1 MFNSIKSSD
10 QSFTNV
16 LINRRLNV
24 RNNCFLQKTNVL
36 QEIHNVNDSLV
47 SSQNTLDH
55 FQHTLQNFD
64 IVYQEFQ
71 KNRILTTQ
79 DMELE
84 SVELLYNEHIDI
96 DYDKSYIKILCE
108 DTLINCD
115 IHMHLNSINTR
126 FVYVKLPFPILLQNF
141 ETEGISQSQI
151 IPGRIAIKYNNLTT
165 TLSSAYIDI
174 NQFTDYVII
183 DSPFFTDTSISTP
196 IQADVCIRYLGN
208 ISSRITTITP
218 MRNLFEHVYELK
230 FTWHSSSLA
239 APKALVKW
247 VIIKNK
253 IDIFFEATF
262 TVNSS
267 SFDENTRLIGKLPVK
282 SYKTNVDVIY
292 NAIVS
297 TADSNSVHYAVKPAE
312 IMLKYIDQDHFYIH
326 IPKNIMK
333 VTDNVQVNVCGYF
346 SYYNE
351 SEIIH
356 DIPYVINYNSY
367 YDNANVTFSN
377 IDIYDSLNIYNAMFF
392 NDGYNLNFNIF
403 DDGKMIDTHQ
413 VTNFNEADLTNNYV
427 FPVPDHSN
435 LSVNITI
442 SNDANNN
449 TLLSS
454 NIHRFSIY

>member
-24 RNNCFLQKTNVL
+24 QNNCFLQKTNVL

-47 SSQNTLDH
+47 SSQNKLDQ
-55 FQHTLQNFD
+55 FKHTLQNFD
-64 IVYQEFQ
+64 TVYQEFQ

-79 DMELE
+79 DMDLE
-84 SVELLYNEHIDI
+84 SVELLDNEHIDI
-96 DYDKSYIKILCE
+96 DLDKSYIKIVCE
-108 DTLINCD
+108 DALINCD
-115 IHMHLNSINTR
+115 IHLYFNSINTR
-126 FVYVKLPFPILLQNF
+126 FVYVKLPFPVLHQNF

-174 NQFTDYVII
+174 GRFTNYVII
-183 DSPFFTDTSISTP
+183 DSPFFTDTSIGTQ
-196 IQADVCIRYLGN
+196 IEADVCIRYSGD
-208 ISSRITTITP
+208 ISSKINTITP
-218 MRNLFEHVYELK
+218 MRNLFEHVYELN
-230 FTWHSSSLA
+230 FTWYSPSLT
-239 APKALVKW
+239 APKALLKW

-253 IDIFFEATF
+253 IDIFIEATF

-267 SFDENTRLIGKLPVK
+267 SFYENTRLIGKLPFRA
-282 SYKTNVDVIY
+282 YKTNVDMIY

-297 TADSNSVHYAVKPAE
+297 TTDSNYVHYAVKPAE
-312 IMLKYIDQDHFYIH
+312 IMLKSKDQDNFYIH
-326 IPKNIMK
+326 LPNNIMN
-333 VTDNVQVNVCGYF
+333 VTDNLQVNVCGYF

-351 SEIIH
+351 FEVIH
-356 DIPYVINYNSY
+356 DIPYVINYDSH

-392 NDGYNLNFNIF
+392 DDGYNLNFNIF
-403 DDGKMIDTHQ
+403 DDGNIIDTHQ
-413 VTNFNEADLTNNYV
+413 VINFDEADLTNNYV
-427 FPVPDHSN
+427 FSVPDHSN

-442 SNDANNN
+442 SNKTNNN
-449 TLLSS
+449 VISS
-454 NIHRFSIY
+454 NIHRFPFY